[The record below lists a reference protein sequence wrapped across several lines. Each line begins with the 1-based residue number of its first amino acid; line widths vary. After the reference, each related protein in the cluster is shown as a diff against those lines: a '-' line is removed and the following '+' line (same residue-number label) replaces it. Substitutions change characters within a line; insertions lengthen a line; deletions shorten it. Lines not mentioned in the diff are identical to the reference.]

1 MTDAEDKGKAEK
13 LAAAKKRVAQLQKQQ
28 AKKAGKK
35 PASTGEQSKNGGPAT
50 TVTTTETADSP
61 ASVEKVGEEEEEEE
75 EVETAPS
82 AHQSPLAP
90 AQEHGQEEEE
100 EEVKHEHASE
110 ERSSQEPS
118 TSTLPPQT
126 ENPEHP
132 TKDTTE
138 EPLPSRTPHGRQP
151 SLSLQ
156 SKLRSSSFRRT
167 SLSQQ
172 TGQPP
177 FFSPTSPQPATAG
190 VKSPSLPPLNPDG
203 DYIPEVFRKQALRLD
218 ELERENKRLEREVEE
233 VGARWKRSE
242 ERLEE
247 LREVRGELVMVKEKL
262 GRAEERAGEV
272 EMLKAEI
279 TALQRQNAQLHS
291 KSHRTNSVSVSGSG
305 NAESPPPALLAELD
319 SKSATI
325 EAMELEISNLRAQL
339 NSQSS
344 TTSATQEQVSALEDK
359 LSRSEAT
366 LEKTQRELADAKYS
380 LTRAVEKA
388 VKEGVDKTS
397 SETLIKN
404 LERQLQEAE
413 AAKSE
418 ADKKIE
424 TLEKKLQA
432 LGNLHKESENRSSI
446 RQRERD
452 KFEKDATMLKRKLIT
467 IENENLRL
475 REERE
480 HMRKQGVSNVGDEE
494 GLDELEDEARQRLER
509 RVRELEGENFDLRRG
524 IWQERKSELSAGA
537 SHRGGGDLED
547 DLADRSSSAGAFD
560 DVDLVGGLSGT
571 GSDHSRRKSMAT
583 GRHQQQQQQQ
593 QKHSSFT
600 TVLSSGLA
608 AFRGESGSP
617 AAGHDRHR
625 SRAVSNISHAQ
636 NLFSEK
642 DGEVGSHAD
651 AEAWAAEE
659 KRMRD
664 ERTKEIHEAL
674 KNWKGWRL
682 DLVESR
688 YGAQGAGVGFGE
700 IFEV

>member
-1 MTDAEDKGKAEK
+1 MTEAEDKGKAEK

-35 PASTGEQSKNGGPAT
+35 PAGTGEQSKTGGPAT

-61 ASVEKVGEEEEEEE
+61 APVEKVKEEEEEEEEE
-75 EVETAPS
+75 EVETAP
-82 AHQSPLAP
+82 AAAPQPPLAP
-90 AQEHGQEEEE
+90 VQEHGQQE
-100 EEVKHEHASE
+100 EEVKREHAPE

-118 TSTLPPQT
+118 TSTLPPQS

-177 FFSPTSPQPATAG
+177 FFSPTSPPPATAG

-218 ELERENKRLEREVEE
+218 ELEKENKRLEREVEE

-279 TALQRQNAQLHS
+279 TALQRQNALLHS
-291 KSHRTNSVSVSGSG
+291 RSHRTNSVSASGSG
-305 NAESPPPALLAELD
+305 NAESPPAALLAQLD

-339 NSQSS
+339 SSQSS

-366 LEKTQRELADAKYS
+366 LEKTQRELADAKHS

-446 RQRERD
+446 RLRERD
-452 KFEKDATMLKRKLIT
+452 KFEKDATTLKRKLIT

-480 HMRKQGVSNVGDEE
+480 HMRKQEVSNVGDEE

-537 SHRGGGDLED
+537 SHRDGGDLED

-560 DVDLVGGLSGT
+560 DVDLVGGLPGT
-571 GSDHSRRKSMAT
+571 GSDHSRRKSMAS
-583 GRHQQQQQQQ
+583 GRHQQQQQQ

-617 AAGHDRHR
+617 TAGHDRHR
-625 SRAVSNISHAQ
+625 SRAVSNISHVQ

-688 YGAQGAGVGFGE
+688 YGAQGAGVGLGE